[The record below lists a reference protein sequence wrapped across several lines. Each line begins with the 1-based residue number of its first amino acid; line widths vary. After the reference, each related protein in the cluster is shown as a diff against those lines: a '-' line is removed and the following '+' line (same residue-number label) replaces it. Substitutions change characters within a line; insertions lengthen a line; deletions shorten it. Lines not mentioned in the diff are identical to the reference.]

1 MAKLQSE
8 DKTDGLPSNVVEQ
21 IEIWQEERSRMQTDS
36 SVLYDRFESLEL
48 FAATVSYAKDLR
60 VHLWSTPLPDP
71 AAGQE
76 INANTVSLDD
86 YTLLIAAD
94 GHMSVRQ
101 FVIETKEEAERDLY
115 E

>member
-71 AAGQE
+71 AAGQ
-76 INANTVSLDD
+76 
-86 YTLLIAAD
+86 
-94 GHMSVRQ
+94 SVRQ